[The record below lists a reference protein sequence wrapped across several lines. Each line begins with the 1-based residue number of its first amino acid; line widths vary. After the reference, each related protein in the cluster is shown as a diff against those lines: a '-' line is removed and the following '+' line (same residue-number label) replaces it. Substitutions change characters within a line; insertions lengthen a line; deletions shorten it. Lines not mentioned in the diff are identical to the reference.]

1 MCSKGFNCGESYT
14 QKGEDAMHRLIYS
27 LITISFSFLPISLFS
42 AEEDMG
48 RGGIEEITVTAEKR
62 SSTVSDTSMSIT
74 AFDASLIED
83 LGMQGANDLMDQLPA
98 TTRDQFD
105 VRIRGVGRNFR
116 ALGGDPGVATYYNG
130 VFSPDFGIAA
140 GENYLFDVERIEV
153 LRGPQGT
160 LYGRNSIG
168 GAINYITN
176 KPSFEPEGLV
186 RILLGS
192 DGIHQNYLMTSGP
205 VTDAIA
211 YRFTAMNAESDPLQ
225 DGLGGDDLNA
235 TDDQNVT
242 LAFTWNIN
250 DDVSWN
256 IRANDRMLD
265 QPTVA
270 PVLLDQGWG
279 ANRGTHSEG
288 QQVYGIKQVASSYPG
303 ATKFT
308 HPTDGRVRYGAPL
321 VPGVD
326 ANSSILHHLNPQFGA
341 SAEERTIGKFGARVN
356 MDGCDNAKFP
366 YTQSNCQ
373 HVMFEH
379 EGIQST
385 ISWDASDTVQVKYIY
400 GFVDFDYTFN
410 RDFDLSN
417 SKIST
422 RRETVLE
429 DVHMTTHE
437 ILVNWQ
443 LMEDVEITSGLFYM
457 DESRKQDYTFLT
469 NNPSVVNPTNYGLFD
484 APVGFLGGAS
494 INQIVGTAGS
504 SPHVAHR
511 SAPMNDVISGRWEG
525 SPDGR
530 MYEYSNTMETEA
542 TAIYTQGTWTIN
554 DEYALTLGVR
564 HAEDKKDATE
574 YSGGYAELSLDF
586 ARGWM
591 PAILAGAGIPGPF
604 LETAAGGNLLPD
616 SGQTTLSLTNLM
628 RGSATYTG
636 AAGVAANGSNIA
648 AVCEVAD
655 TTCATPLAVN
665 QGAPYSYTRALSDDD
680 EWSDTNFR
688 INLDYTPNE
697 NQLWYFSLTTGYR
710 SGGYIL
716 GVNGGKKE
724 QRDEFGVPIGGADLE
739 LETYDKETID
749 AFEIGYKGLHLDD
762 TLQIFASAYHYD
774 YDGYQDRVV
783 QFDPVVGWATD
794 RVTNAD
800 GITNTGFE
808 TEITHATT
816 DRLTLSGNY
825 SYTLTEYNNDYLISN
840 LDDPSA
846 PSQIWGDF
854 TQVDPVSNVAV
865 GADADAFTF
874 NLKGNQLK
882 GIPQHKFTLRANY
895 EIDSRFG
902 PLWLNISHSYTGEFS
917 ASGIEREL
925 DRVPSRESTLASVT
939 WFSEDNDKSIRFY
952 VNNLMNNKDIYSL
965 TTTEVT
971 RDFQKYGWPLQ
982 ERTYGVD
989 MRINF

>member
-1 MCSKGFNCGESYT
+1 
-14 QKGEDAMHRLIYS
+14 MHRIIYS
-27 LITISFSFLPISLFS
+27 LISISLLILPVTLTS
-42 AEEDMG
+42 ADEDND

-62 SSTVSDTSMSIT
+62 TSTVSDTSMSIS

-83 LGMQGANDLMDQLPA
+83 LGLQGADDLMDQLPA

-176 KPSFEPEGLV
+176 KPSFEAEGLV
-186 RILLGS
+186 RVLLGS
-192 DGIHQNYLMTSGP
+192 DGRHQNYLMTSGP
-205 VTDAIA
+205 ITDSLA

-225 DGLGGDDLNA
+225 DGLGGEDLNE
-235 TDDQNVT
+235 TDDENIT
-242 LAFTWNIN
+242 LSFTWKIS
-250 DDVSWN
+250 DEISWN

-270 PVLLDQGWG
+270 PILLDQGWG
-279 ANRGTHSEG
+279 PNRGTHSEN
-288 QQVYGIKQVASSYPG
+288 QAVYGIKQVASTYPG
-303 ATKFT
+303 ATQFV
-308 HPTDGRVRYGAPL
+308 HPTTGDVRYGAAI

-326 ANSSILHHLNPQFGA
+326 QNSSILHHLNPQYGA
-341 SAEERTIGKFGARVN
+341 SSSERTIGKFGARVN
-356 MDGCDNAKFP
+356 MEDCNNAKFP
-366 YTQSNCQ
+366 YNNNNCQ

-379 EGIQST
+379 EGIQSDIT
-385 ISWDASDTVQVKYIY
+385 WDISDTVQVKYIY

-417 SKIST
+417 STFST
-422 RRETVLE
+422 RNETVLE

-437 ILVNWQ
+437 VVVNWQ
-443 LMEDVEITSGLFYM
+443 LMEDVEVTSGIFYM
-457 DESRKQDYTFLT
+457 DEIRKQDYTYHT
-469 NNPSVVNPTNYGLFD
+469 NNPSVVNPTNYGLLD

-494 INQIVGTAGS
+494 VNFFLGTAGLG
-504 SPHVAHR
+504 PHVAHK
-511 SAPMNDVISGRWEG
+511 SSPMNDVITGRWQG
-525 SPDGR
+525 SPEGR

-542 TAIYTQGTWTIN
+542 SAIYTQGTWTIN
-554 DEYALTLGVR
+554 DEFALTLGAR
-564 HAEDKKDATE
+564 HAEDKKKALE
-574 YSGGYAELSLDF
+574 MSSGYAELSLDF
-586 ARGWM
+586 AAGWM
-591 PAILAGAGIPGPF
+591 PGILAGAGILGPF
-604 LETAAGGNLLPD
+604 LETSGLAPN

-636 AAGVAANGSNIA
+636 AAGVAVNGSNIA
-648 AVCEVAD
+648 PVCELTD

-665 QGAPYSYTRALSDDD
+665 QGAPYSYTRTVGGDD

-688 INLDYTPNE
+688 INLDYTPNDS
-697 NQLWYFSLTTGYR
+697 QLWYFSLTTGYR

-716 GVNGGKKE
+716 GVAGGKE
-724 QRDEFGVPIGGADLE
+724 SLRDEYGLPIGGPDLY

-749 AFEIGYKGLHLDD
+749 AFEIGYKGIHFDD
-762 TLQIFASAYHYD
+762 TLQVFASAYHYD
-774 YDGYQDRVV
+774 YDGYQDRVT
-783 QFDPVVGWATD
+783 QFNPVVGWATD

-808 TEITHATT
+808 TDIIYAAT

-825 SYTLTEYNNDYLISN
+825 SYTLTEYGEDFLISN
-840 LDDPSA
+840 IDDPSV
-846 PSQIWGDF
+846 PSQIWGNF
-854 TQVDPVSNVAV
+854 TQVDTVSNVAV
-865 GADADAFTF
+865 GDDAALFTY

-895 EIDSRFG
+895 ELDSRFG
-902 PLWLNISHSYTGEFS
+902 PLWLNISHSYTGDFS
-917 ASGIEREL
+917 ASGIERAF
-925 DRVPSRESTLASVT
+925 DRVPSREVT
-939 WFSEDNDKSIRFY
+939 NTSISWFSEDGDKSVRLYI
-952 VNNLMNNKDIYSL
+952 NNLMNNKDYYSI

-971 RDFQKYGWPLQ
+971 RDFQKFGWPLP
-982 ERTYGVD
+982 ERSYGID
-989 MRINF
+989 MRYNF